1 MCNFEGK
8 NEGKMRKAAL
18 ITGIIAVF
26 ITCVGIG
33 FKLMGLPGSAIA
45 LLGAFIFIGIFS
57 PLLLTYQ
64 LRQSPPRLKR
74 LADITGLVV
83 AFTLGVALTGLTLH
97 WPLTYL
103 LMFGM
108 VVTALYA
115 GLFFSSLNKTPGA
128 KPFGVFTVLVLL
140 FYVAL
145 AGGWML
151 AGKADAESG
160 QKMAVLIE
168 RRARLKVVMEKNEQ
182 LVLDAVAD
190 RIHTGADKLHDQSMM
205 VINEL
210 ETLQNELINASSGH
224 QLRGSDSAIYLERP
238 LDYDTPT
245 YFMIGENPAAPTGR
259 AVGLRKKLVEF
270 RTSDL
275 APEIP
280 LDIDL
285 SPQINGVS
293 WEQANFYHVPVV
305 DVLAYLVKIE
315 TAVLEAENTALEKG
329 IFVK

>member
-1 MCNFEGK
+1 
-8 NEGKMRKAAL
+8 MRKAAL

-33 FKLMGLPGSAIA
+33 FKLMAN
-45 LLGAFIFIGIFS
+45 
-57 PLLLTYQ
+57 T
-64 LRQSPPRLKR
+64 
-74 LADITGLVV
+74 DE
-83 AFTLGVALTGLTLH
+83 
-97 WPLTYL
+97 
-103 LMFGM
+103 
-108 VVTALYA
+108 
-115 GLFFSSLNKTPGA
+115 
-128 KPFGVFTVLVLL
+128 
-140 FYVAL
+140 
-145 AGGWML
+145 
-151 AGKADAESG
+151 ESG
-160 QKMAVLIE
+160 QKMAMLLE

-190 RIHTGADKLHDQSMM
+190 RVHTGADKLHDQAMM

-224 QLRGSDSAIYLERP
+224 QLRGSDSTIYLERP
-238 LDYDTPT
+238 LEYDTPT

-275 APEIP
+275 AQEIP

-285 SPQINGVS
+285 SPQIDGMS